1 MSIDLS
7 IFVIVL
13 TVNLIIAVFS
23 NIFAKE
29 KKDKIL
35 LIILNFSMY
44 IYSGF
49 GLCLF
54 EIANTIVAFYLLF
67 IAVLNIVIVYCLN
80 KKPSVKIIDYQ
91 KTNNFLNSKKG
102 ITFVNVM
109 VILLFGSIIIQLI
122 SLGVGLNEFLN
133 LKIFDLTDIF
143 IKEAKVRENFVTY
156 LFNLIQ
162 NILIPFLFVK
172 IYYLVKDKKKFL
184 AIILFL
190 MWVYLD
196 ALKIGYIGRYKMV
209 IFVLFLSYL
218 IFVKDGVV
226 AIRKFIPIVIILI
239 LSIPLLLAYEGHRQ
253 GIDISFD
260 YDFVN
265 SSRELIEK
273 EVSFPKYYNQIINTK
288 IMEPEEYF
296 IWLFTVSIPK
306 KIFPVETVSIND
318 EFSFLITGLR
328 VDDLY
333 YSIILPSIFGEAML
347 IYGLFFSWIHA
358 IVLGLFL
365 TIFIKYYKKFTHL
378 SFLTVYLIIYSI
390 SIGRGGSQGVIAY
403 FINIS
408 ILFFIFSFFIKYFKI
423 DEIKEVSNENISDF
437 NYASR

>member
-143 IKEAKVRENFVTY
+143 IKEANVRENFVTY

-226 AIRKFIPIVIILI
+226 AIRKFILIVIILI
-239 LSIPLLLAYEGHRQ
+239 LSIPLLLAYEGYRQ

>member
-143 IKEAKVRENFVTY
+143 IKEANVRENFVTY

-239 LSIPLLLAYEGHRQ
+239 LSIPLLLAYEGYRQ